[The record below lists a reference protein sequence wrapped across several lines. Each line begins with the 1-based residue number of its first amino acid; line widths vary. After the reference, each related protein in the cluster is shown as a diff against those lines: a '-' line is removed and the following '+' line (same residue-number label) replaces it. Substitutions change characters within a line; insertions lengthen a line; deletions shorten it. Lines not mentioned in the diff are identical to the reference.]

1 MFLMSKEEKETT
13 TEISK
18 MEIEIAK
25 EKLNRGIIVLND
37 SFDNKLYEKISTMI
51 DYLVYTKKRK
61 DILIEINSPGGVITD
76 GMAIYD
82 KIKSVEKICKV
93 HTVVTGI
100 AASMGAALLTMG
112 TSGCRYA
119 YPHSTVMIHQPL
131 SGYGVGTKISDLR
144 RSVNKTLKV
153 KKLLLGIMSATSNI
167 SEEEMEVACDRD
179 NYMDSEEALKMGL
192 IDKIITEFPEEFLI

>member
-1 MFLMSKEEKETT
+1 MFLMNKEEEIPQKENHI
-13 TEISK
+13 E
-18 MEIEIAK
+18 MEIAK

-37 SFDNKLYEKISTMI
+37 AFDSKLYEKISTMI

-82 KIKSVEKICKV
+82 KIKSVEKTCRV

-112 TSGCRYA
+112 TSGCRYT

-144 RSVNKTLKV
+144 RSVHKTLKI
-153 KKLLLGIMSATSNI
+153 KELLLEIMSQTSNI
-167 SEEEMEVACDRD
+167 SYAEMERACDRD
-179 NYMDSEEALKMGL
+179 NYMNASEALEMGL
-192 IDKIITEFPEEFLI
+192 VDKVITEIPDEFLC